1 MNIEIIKKTRKYVV
15 INKPAGLLVH
25 PSASSNEKTLSD
37 YLLEKYPQIKKVGE
51 DSNRYGIVHR
61 LDKEVSGLM
70 VIALK
75 QKTYLHLKEQ
85 FQNRRVEKDYI
96 GLVCGHMPESTG
108 TISFPI
114 KRSNKG
120 YKMAAVPKTYE
131 ENNEVRDGE
140 KLREAITHYQ
150 VENEW
155 TNFSLLKLQI
165 ETGRTHQIR
174 VHCLAL
180 NTPLAGDNLYS
191 TKNSLKVSKKLNLNR
206 VFLVANKLSFYN
218 QRKKKKSFNIDI
230 PKELQE
236 KLDLLQ

>member
-1 MNIEIIKKTRKYVV
+1 MNIEIIKKTRNYVIV
-15 INKPAGLLVH
+15 NKPAGLLVH
-25 PSASSNEKTLSD
+25 PSSSSNEKTLSD
-37 YLLEKYPQIKKVGE
+37 YMLEKYPHIKKVGE

-61 LDKEVSGLM
+61 LDREVSGLM

-85 FQNRRVEKDYI
+85 FQNRKVEKHYV
-96 GLVCGHMPESTG
+96 GLACGHIPERDG

-131 ENNEVRDGE
+131 DNNEVRDGE

-150 VENEW
+150 TEKTY
-155 TNFSLLKLQI
+155 TNFSLLNLQI

-180 NTPLAGDNLYS
+180 NAPLAGDKLYS
-191 TKNSLKVSKKLNLNR
+191 TKNSLMVSKKLNLDR
-206 VFLVANKLSFYN
+206 IFLVANKLSFYN
-218 QRKKKKSFNIDI
+218 RRKKKKSFSIDI
-230 PKELQE
+230 PKELKK
-236 KLDLLQ
+236 KLDILQ

>member
-1 MNIEIIKKTRKYVV
+1 MNIEIIKKTRNYVIV
-15 INKPAGLLVH
+15 NKPAGLLVH
-25 PSASSNEKTLSD
+25 ASSNSTEKTLSD
-37 YLLEKYPQIKKVGE
+37 YMMEKYPQIKKVGE

-75 QKTYLHLKEQ
+75 QKAYFHLKEQ
-85 FQNRRVEKDYI
+85 FQTRRVEKHYT
-96 GLVCGHMPESTG
+96 GLVCGHMPESSG

-131 ENNEVRDGE
+131 DNNDVRDGE
-140 KLREAITHYQ
+140 KLREAITHY
-150 VENEW
+150 ETEKEY
-155 TNFSLLKLQI
+155 TNFSLLSLNI

-180 NTPLAGDNLYS
+180 NAPLAGDNLYS
-191 TKNSLKVSKKLNLNR
+191 TKNSLKVSKKLDLNR
-206 VFLVANKLSFYN
+206 IFLVADKLSFYS
-218 QRKKKKSFNIDI
+218 QRKKKKSFSIDM
-230 PKELQE
+230 PKDLQE
-236 KLDLLQ
+236 KLDQLQ

>member
-1 MNIEIIKKTRKYVV
+1 MNIEIIKKTRNYVV

-25 PSASSNEKTLSD
+25 ATQNSSEKTLVD
-37 YLLEKYPQIKKVGE
+37 FLLEKYPKIKKVGE
-51 DSNRYGIVHR
+51 DKNRYGIVHR

-70 VIALK
+70 VVALK
-75 QKTYLHLKEQ
+75 QKTYNHLKEQ
-85 FQNRRVEKDYI
+85 FQNRRVEKEYI
-96 GLVCGHMPESTG
+96 ALVCNQMPEKSG

-120 YKMAAVPKTYE
+120 FKMAAVPKTYE

-140 KLREAITHYQ
+140 KLREAITHY
-150 VENEW
+150 ETKETY
-155 TNFSLLKLQI
+155 TNFSLLKLNI

-180 NTPLAGDNLYS
+180 NAPLAGDNLYN
-191 TKNSLKVSKKLNLNR
+191 TKNSLKVSKKLDLDR
-206 VFLVANKLSFYN
+206 IFLVSTRLAFYDL
-218 QRKKKKSFNIDI
+218 KKKKREFNIDL
-230 PKELQE
+230 PKNLKE

>member
-1 MNIEIIKKTRKYVV
+1 MNIEIIKKTRNYVV
-15 INKPAGLLVH
+15 LNKPAGLLVH
-25 PSASSNEKTLSD
+25 PSSSSNEKTLSD

-61 LDKEVSGLM
+61 LDREVSGLM
-70 VIALK
+70 VVALK
-75 QKTYLHLKEQ
+75 QKAYLHLKEQ
-85 FQNRRVEKDYI
+85 FQTRRIEKHYV
-96 GLVCGHMPESTG
+96 GLACGHMPESFG

-131 ENNEVRDGE
+131 DNNEVRDGE

-150 VENEW
+150 VEKEY
-155 TNFSLLKLQI
+155 TNFSLLNLQI

-180 NTPLAGDNLYS
+180 NAPLAGDKLYS
-191 TKNSLKVSKKLNLNR
+191 TKNSLMVSKKLNLDR
-206 VFLVANKLSFYN
+206 IFLVANKLSFYN
-218 QRKKKKSFNIDI
+218 QRKKKKSFGIDI
-230 PKELQE
+230 PKKLQE

>member
-1 MNIEIIKKTRKYVV
+1 MNIKIIKKTRNYVV

-25 PSASSNEKTLSD
+25 ASSTSNEKTLSD
-37 YLLEKYPQIKKVGE
+37 YMLEKYPQIKKVGE

-75 QKTYLHLKEQ
+75 QKAYFHLKEQ
-85 FQNRRVEKDYI
+85 FQNRKIEKHYL
-96 GLVCGHMPESTG
+96 GLACGHLPESSG

-114 KRSNKG
+114 KRSNQG
-120 YKMAAVPKTYE
+120 YKMAAVPKSYE

-150 VENEW
+150 VEKEY
-155 TNFSLLKLQI
+155 TNFSLLNLQI

-174 VHCLAL
+174 VHLLAL
-180 NTPLAGDNLYS
+180 NAPLAGDKLYF

-218 QRKKKKSFNIDI
+218 QRKKKKNFIINM

>member
-1 MNIEIIKKTRKYVV
+1 MIEVIKKTRNYVV

-25 PSASSNEKTLSD
+25 ASPGSNEKTLSD
-37 YLLEKYPQIKKVGE
+37 YLVEKYPKIKKVGE

-70 VIALK
+70 VVALK
-75 QKTYLHLKEQ
+75 QKAYLHLKEQ
-85 FQNRRVEKDYI
+85 FQNRRVEKHYKA
-96 GLVCGHMPESTG
+96 LVCGHMPESSG

-131 ENNEVRDGE
+131 DNNEVRDGE

-150 VENEW
+150 TEKTY
-155 TNFSLLKLQI
+155 TNFSLLNLQI

-180 NTPLAGDNLYS
+180 NAPLAGDNLYS
-191 TKNSLKVSKKLNLNR
+191 TKNSLKVSKKLNLDR
-206 VFLVANKLSFYN
+206 IFLVANKLSFYN
-218 QRKKKKSFNIDI
+218 QRKKKKSFSIKM
-230 PKELQE
+230 PKDLKE